1 MPGIKY
7 PNAHVP
13 MLGKGS
19 ILFDRFDAAGLLTG
33 YLPFGNCTK
42 FDLSH
47 KDERAEL
54 FQSLNKSASLIAT
67 GLKKRTVSVSI
78 VGTDFRADMIAIA
91 LMSSGKTT
99 LSTSVATVTAEVL
112 VSASAAASA
121 KGKYFALLNRNVD
134 NVTTPPV
141 LTQNAVTLVAGTD
154 YIVVDA
160 VEGLIYFPTSS
171 SIDGTHSVT
180 CTYHTLVGSQDQ
192 VAGAVVPQVA
202 GRLRF
207 VPDPTD
213 GQKIGVEAWRVN
225 LYPSGQLGLIADDY
239 GNWTLDGEILD
250 DTSNHPNSPYY
261 LQTFYS

>member
-1 MPGIKY
+1 
-7 PNAHVP
+7 

-19 ILFDRFDAAGLLTG
+19 ILFDRFDASGNPTG
-33 YLPFGNCTK
+33 YTPFGNCTK
-42 FDLSH
+42 FDLTH
-47 KDERAEL
+47 KDDRAEL

-67 GLKKRTVSVSI
+67 GLKKRTVSVAI
-78 VGTDFRADMIAIA
+78 VGTDFRSDMMAIA

-99 LSTSVATVTAEVL
+99 LTTAVATITAEVL
-112 VSASAAASA
+112 VPAAAAANA

-134 NVTTPPV
+134 NVGTPPA
-141 LTQNAVTLVAGTD
+141 LTQNAVALAAGTD

-171 SIDGTHSVT
+171 SIDTTHSIT

-192 VAGAVVPQVA
+192 VAGATQPQIV

-239 GNWTLDGEILD
+239 GNWTLDGELLD
-250 DTSNHPNSPYY
+250 DTANHPNSPYY
-261 LQTFYS
+261 LQTFY

>member
-1 MPGIKY
+1 MPGLKY

-42 FDLSH
+42 FELMH
-47 KDERAEL
+47 KDERANL

-78 VGTDFRADMIAIA
+78 IGTDFRSDMLAIA
-91 LMSSGKTT
+91 MMSLGKTALT
-99 LSTSVATVTAEVL
+99 TAVATVTGEVL
-112 VSASAAASA
+112 ASATATK
-121 KGKYFALLNRNVD
+121 KGRYFALLNRNVD
-134 NVTTPPV
+134 NIGTAPV
-141 LTQNAVTLVAGTD
+141 LTNNSVTLVAGTD
-154 YIVVDA
+154 YIVVDP

-171 SIDGTHSVT
+171 AVAEGFAVT

-192 VAGAVVPQVA
+192 VAGAVVPQVG

-250 DTSNHPNSPYY
+250 DTSNHPQSPYY
-261 LQTFYS
+261 LQTFY

>member
-7 PNAHVP
+7 PLPHVP

-19 ILFDRFDAAGLLTG
+19 ILFDRFDASGLLTG
-33 YLPFGNCTK
+33 YMPFGNCTK
-42 FDLSH
+42 FELAH

-78 VGTDFRADMIAIA
+78 IGTDFRSDMLALS

-99 LSTSVATVTAEVL
+99 LTTGAATVTGETL
-112 VSASAAASA
+112 ASATATLP
-121 KGKYFALLNRNVD
+121 GRYFALLNRNVD
-134 NVTTPPV
+134 NVTVPPV
-141 LTQNAVTLVAGTD
+141 LTCNSVTLVAGTD
-154 YIVVDA
+154 YIVVDP
-160 VEGLIYFPTSS
+160 VEGLIYFPTTT
-171 SIDGTHSVT
+171 GATAAHAVT

-192 VAGAVVPQVA
+192 VAGAVEPQIA

-225 LYPSGQLGLIADDY
+225 LYPAGQLGLIADDY
-239 GNWTLDGEILD
+239 GNWTLDGEVLD
-250 DTSNHPNSPYY
+250 DTANHPVSPYY
-261 LQTFYS
+261 LQTFY

>member
-19 ILFDRFDAAGLLTG
+19 ILFDRFDASGALTG

-78 VGTDFRADMIAIA
+78 VGTDFRSDMLAIA
-91 LMSSGKTT
+91 LMSTGKTVVT
-99 LSTSVATVTAEVL
+99 TAAATITSEVL
-112 VSASAAASA
+112 AGAGV
-121 KGKYFALLNRNVD
+121 KKGGKYFALLNRNVD
-134 NVTTPPV
+134 NVGTAPV
-141 LTQNAVTLVAGTD
+141 LSNNSNTLAAGTD
-154 YIVVDA
+154 YIVVDP
-160 VEGLIYFPTSS
+160 VEGLIYFP
-171 SIDGTHSVT
+171 IGTTADDAHNVT

-192 VAGAVVPQVA
+192 VAGAVVPQIA
-202 GRLRF
+202 GRMRF

-225 LYPSGQLGLIADDY
+225 LYPSGSLGLIADDY

-261 LQTFYS
+261 LETFYA

>member
-7 PNAHVP
+7 PLAHVP

-19 ILFDRFDAAGLLTG
+19 ILFDRFDASGLLTG
-33 YLPFGNCTK
+33 YMPFGNATK
-42 FDLSH
+42 LELMH
-47 KDERAEL
+47 KDERANL

-78 VGTDFRADMIAIA
+78 VGTDFRSDMLAVA
-91 LMSSGKTT
+91 MMSAGKTT
-99 LSTSVATVTAEVL
+99 LTTAVATVTSEVL
-112 VSASAAASA
+112 APAGVSKA
-121 KGKYFALLNRNVD
+121 GKYYALLNRNVD

-141 LTQNAVTLVAGTD
+141 LTNNAVTLVAGTD

-160 VEGLIYFPTSS
+160 VEGLIYFPT
-171 SIDGTHSVT
+171 GTTADTSHNVT
-180 CTYHTLVGSQDQ
+180 ATYHTLVGSQDQ
-192 VAGAVVPQVA
+192 VAGAVVPQIA

-213 GQKIGVEAWRVN
+213 GQKIGVEAWHVN
-225 LYPSGQLGLIADDY
+225 LYPSGQMGLIADDY

-250 DTSNHPNSPYY
+250 DTANHPLSPYY
-261 LQTFYS
+261 LQTFYA

>member
-7 PNAHVP
+7 PNPHVP

-19 ILFDRFDAAGLLTG
+19 ILFDRFDASGLLTG
-33 YLPFGNCTK
+33 YMPFGNCTK
-42 FDLSH
+42 FELSH
-47 KDERAEL
+47 KDERANL

-78 VGTDFRADMIAIA
+78 VGTDFRSDMIALS

-99 LSTSVATVTAEVL
+99 LTTAVATITAEVL
-112 VSASAAASA
+112 ALASATLP
-121 KGKYFALLNRNVD
+121 GHYFALLNRNVD

-141 LTQNAVTLVAGTD
+141 LTCNSVTLVAGTD
-154 YIVVDA
+154 YIVVDPI
-160 VEGLIYFPTSS
+160 EGLIYFPTTT
-171 SIDGTHSVT
+171 GATAGHQVT
-180 CTYHTLVGSQDQ
+180 ATYHTLVGSQDQ
-192 VAGAVVPQVA
+192 VAGAVVPQVE

-225 LYPSGQLGLIADDY
+225 LYPAGQMGLIADDY
-239 GNWTLDGEILD
+239 GNWTLDGEVLD
-250 DTSNHPNSPYY
+250 DTSNHPLSPYY
-261 LQTFYS
+261 LQTFY